1 MRRSSRSG
9 AVRGISGP
17 LPLEALG
24 LRAAFGVTRA
34 SHSTTRNMCCPSL
47 ACGSSVRCSSALCC
61 SAGARVCG
69 FYAAACYYRVIG
81 GQNTRVTGGPEVS
94 KDPPTFSYSMTTAGA
109 GLRPASMALVERAPT
124 GGPSVARKRP
134 WACSDP
140 CTVARGR
147 AAALAASSRLPAGA
161 DGPRVTRARRRPE
174 PREET
179 ALGVLRSV
187 SLEGS
192 SGGFANADSGP
203 RLLPEHTP
211 Y

>member
-1 MRRSSRSG
+1 MVSFNAACILMRRSSRSSRSG

-61 SAGARVCG
+61 SAEARVCG
-69 FYAAACYYRVIG
+69 FYAAACEYRATD
-81 GQNTRVTGGPEVS
+81 GQNTRVAGGSEVS

-109 GLRPASMALVERAPT
+109 GLRL
-124 GGPSVARKRP
+124 
-134 WACSDP
+134 
-140 CTVARGR
+140 ARGPR
-147 AAALAASSRLPAGA
+147 VTLARRRPTRREGAALAALRS
-161 DGPRVTRARRRPE
+161 VRRRP
-174 PREET
+174 RT
-179 ALGVLRSV
+179 RRGGRAGLGPAQR
-187 SLEGS
+187 
-192 SGGFANADSGP
+192 GFGR
-203 RLLPEHTP
+203 RLSWERRT

>member
-1 MRRSSRSG
+1 MWRFRAVVSFNAACILMRRSSRSSRSG

-81 GQNTRVTGGPEVS
+81 GRNARVAGGSEVS
-94 KDPPTFSYSMTTAGA
+94 KDPSTFSYSMTTAGA
-109 GLRPASMALVERAPT
+109 GLRPARWPSSNARPPAAHVSRGNGPERLEIRTPSPEGAPRRSRLRLDCRPAPMALV
-124 GGPSVARKRP
+124 
-134 WACSDP
+134 
-140 CTVARGR
+140 
-147 AAALAASSRLPAGA
+147 
-161 DGPRVTRARRRPE
+161 
-174 PREET
+174 
-179 ALGVLRSV
+179 
-187 SLEGS
+187 
-192 SGGFANADSGP
+192 
-203 RLLPEHTP
+203 
-211 Y
+211 